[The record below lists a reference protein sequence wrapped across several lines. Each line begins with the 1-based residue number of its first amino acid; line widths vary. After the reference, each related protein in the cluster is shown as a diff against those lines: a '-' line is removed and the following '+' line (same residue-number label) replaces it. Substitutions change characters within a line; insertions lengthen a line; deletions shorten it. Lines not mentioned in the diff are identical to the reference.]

1 MSLDTLYTV
10 CIYNAYNCVIHAPVA
25 LSLDTKAEIAGKY
38 SEHFDNVVKQHT
50 ECASAACRYTLYYV
64 DSSV

>member
-1 MSLDTLYTV
+1 MLIIVLF
-10 CIYNAYNCVIHAPVA
+10 IAPVA

-38 SEHFDNVVKQHT
+38 SEHFDNVVIQHT

-64 DSSV
+64 DSLV